1 MRARKKRRLYIL
13 ISCGIG
19 LGSATAL
26 SLFAFSSTLTYF
38 LSPREV
44 LQKHPAP
51 GLSFRLGG
59 IVQAG
64 TVSTTVT
71 NGTPTTFFRVTDGQ
85 ASLPVTYSGVLPDL
99 FREGQG
105 VVAIGEMQPN
115 DTVFTA
121 DEVLAK
127 HGASYMPKDVE
138 QALKNAGKWNPKY
151 GPPPAADTWNT
162 LQPKTPSSG

>member
-1 MRARKKRRLYIL
+1 MNARKKRRLYL
-13 ISCGIG
+13 FVACAIG
-19 LGSATAL
+19 VGSATAL
-26 SLFAFSSTLTYF
+26 SLTAFSSTLTYF

-44 LQKHPAP
+44 LAKDPAP

-59 IVQAG
+59 IVQVG
-64 TVSTTVT
+64 TVNTTIAD
-71 NGTPTTFFRVTDGQ
+71 GTPTTHFRVTDGQ
-85 ASLPVTYSGVLPDL
+85 ASIPVTFSGVLPDL

-105 VVAIGEMQPN
+105 VVAIGSMTN
-115 DTVFTA
+115 DNTFSA

-162 LQPKTPSSG
+162 MAVKNSNS